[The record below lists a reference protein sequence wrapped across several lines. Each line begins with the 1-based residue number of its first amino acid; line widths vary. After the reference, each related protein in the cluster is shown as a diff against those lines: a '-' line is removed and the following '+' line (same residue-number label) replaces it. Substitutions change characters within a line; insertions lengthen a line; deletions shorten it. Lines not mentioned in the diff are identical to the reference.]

1 MLTRELAISKIIH
14 REIVPD
20 RLTRSTHAE
29 YGLLAAHMVAIYEQ
43 GVGQTRSELHRQIR
57 EILVALPNCPPK
69 RIDAFCKLLD
79 ERCDYVTD
87 SKGAS
92 ANLRLEVFRLASQYQ
107 PITLEQRGQLGSLE
121 AEAKSRIATALGRP
135 WPEIAEQMFLD
146 LPENHRLKAFRS
158 FEQPMGLLARYNVAQ
173 TQVVF
178 YDALKLE
185 IRARDDL
192 KEIIRFAK
200 LARLMHRIT
209 REGDGYLIQL
219 DGPASLLQ
227 RTSRYGVAMA
237 RFLPG
242 LLSCKGWS
250 AQAAIKRPRWGGLSF
265 RLDDSCGLQSEVVPA
280 QEFDSKLEEDFY
292 RDWKELDNRDW
303 HLLRESRILHAGQ
316 QVFIPDFE
324 AIHKSGRRVLIEIV
338 GFWTP
343 EYLSHKMRVLG
354 QFKDQLIVLLVHS
367 TASAKVASMGS
378 HRVLHRV
385 IEYKSK
391 IVISKLLAILEEV
404 RGSVS

>member
-1 MLTRELAISKIIH
+1 MLTRELAISKIVH

-20 RLTRSTHAE
+20 RLTRTTHAE
-29 YGLLAAHMVAIYEQ
+29 YGPLAARMTAVYER
-43 GVGQTRSELHRQIR
+43 GVGRTRSELHRQIR
-57 EILVALPNCPPK
+57 EIFSELPNCPPK

-79 ERCDYVTD
+79 ERCDYVSD

-92 ANLRLEVFRLASQYQ
+92 AKLRREVFRLASQYQ
-107 PITLEQRGQLGSLE
+107 PITLEQRGRIGTLE
-121 AEAKSRIATALGRP
+121 VEAKSKIATILGRS

-146 LPENHRLKAFRS
+146 LSENHRLKVFRS
-158 FEQPMGLLARYNVAQ
+158 FEHPMGLLTRYNVAQ

-178 YDALKLE
+178 YDAVKLE
-185 IRARDDL
+185 IRANNDL

-242 LLSCKGWS
+242 LLSCNGWS
-250 AQAAIKRPRWGGLSF
+250 AKATINRPRWKGLSF
-265 RLDDSCGLQSEVVPA
+265 RLDDSCGLRSEVVPA
-280 QEFDSKLEEDFY
+280 EEFDSKLEEDLY
-292 RDWKELDNRDW
+292 REWAELDNCDW
-303 HLLRESRILHAGQ
+303 QLRRESRILHAGQ
-316 QVFIPDFE
+316 LVFIPDFE

-343 EYLSHKMRVLG
+343 EYLNHKMHVLK
-354 QFKDQLIVLLVHS
+354 QFKDQSIVVLVHS
-367 TASAKVASMGS
+367 KGAAKVASTGS
-378 HRVLHRV
+378 HRVL
-385 IEYKSK
+385 EYKSK
-391 IVISKLLAILEEV
+391 IIVGKLLAILEGGKESA
-404 RGSVS
+404 G